1 VLKQSTDENRP
12 TPRYLVQDVVARFGV
27 STLISPVAH
36 SELNPI
42 EMERGTVK
50 LFLKRANITF
60 SVATID
66 GSNKMYT
73 SN

>member
-1 VLKQSTDENRP
+1 MLKQSTDENPP

-42 EMERGTVK
+42 EMEWGTGK
-50 LFLKRANITF
+50 LFLKRANSTF

-66 GSNKMYT
+66 GSNKIYT

>member
-1 VLKQSTDENRP
+1 MLKQSTDENRP
-12 TPRYLVQDVVARFGV
+12 APRYLVQDVVARFGV

-42 EMERGTVK
+42 EMEWETVK
-50 LFLKRANITF
+50 MFLKRANITF